1 MAKFIEDIRNNYRKL
16 ERELVT
22 QLSYQVEHD
31 VTTGTNR
38 EEIWVD
44 FFKRIIPK
52 KFNIARSVF
61 IIDSNSE
68 CSKEVDITIY
78 DEQYTPYIFNYG
90 NIKFIPLEAVAAVVQ
105 CKSKKPKSK
114 NLLEWTNSIMNLKTS
129 QDSIVRLAANIH
141 IGIQKDEHDLDEKT
155 KYGIKDIHVGTQKDE
170 QWNPIQIA
178 TTPIKILCYI
188 SDKKTT
194 SEGSEGK
201 KSFDIIIEAYQKE
214 KKTNNN
220 PKEKSKESNY
230 SGNLNITF
238 KDNNLYDVLCQYNR
252 NKEHKKDKIYEKN
265 EDEIDKKYEEYV
277 DSKGNIHEKLKERKI
292 SDYVVKYDKEEY
304 ALLSFIFQFN
314 QMLMMIN
321 NPMFFP
327 HMAYVKMFN
336 K

>member
-1 MAKFIEDIRNNYRKL
+1 MNSGIRFKL
-16 ERELVT
+16 
-22 QLSYQVEHD
+22 QLHQ
-31 VTTGTNR
+31 
-38 EEIWVD
+38 
-44 FFKRIIPK
+44 
-52 KFNIARSVF
+52 
-61 IIDSNSE
+61 
-68 CSKEVDITIY
+68 
-78 DEQYTPYIFNYG
+78 
-90 NIKFIPLEAVAAVVQ
+90 
-105 CKSKKPKSK
+105 
-114 NLLEWTNSIMNLKTS
+114 LKY
-129 QDSIVRLAANIH
+129 L
-141 IGIQKDEHDLDEKT
+141 
-155 KYGIKDIHVGTQKDE
+155 
-170 QWNPIQIA
+170 
-178 TTPIKILCYI
+178 

-252 NKEHKKDKIYEKN
+252 NKEHKKDKSYEKK
-265 EDEIDKKYEEYV
+265 EDEVDKNYEEYV
-277 DSKGNIHEKLKERKI
+277 DNKGKIHEELKKRKI